1 LVALNGNQ
9 DVKVLQPIVAS
20 SRRVIKL
27 LHYFDKTVRMMHV
40 HLYRR
45 GADFVNQ
52 KSLENYFIWKFYW
65 FFVEERGPDG
75 KIQDIGFIPLD
86 SFSFFFN

>member
-1 LVALNGNQ
+1 VESSERVLHQLAIFGKA
-9 DVKVLQPIVAS
+9 VK
-20 SRRVIKL
+20 
-27 LHYFDKTVRMMHV
+27 MMHV

-65 FFVEERGPDG
+65 FFVHERGPDG
-75 KIQDIGFIPLD
+75 EDHESGFIPLD
-86 SFSFFFN
+86 SFSYFFN

>member
-1 LVALNGNQ
+1 LVALNGNL
-9 DVKVLQPIVAS
+9 DAKFLQPIATS
-20 SRRVIKL
+20 SLRVRKHLNI
-27 LHYFDKTVRMMHV
+27 FDKTVRMMHV

-45 GADFVNQ
+45 GVDFVNE

>member
-1 LVALNGNQ
+1 V
-9 DVKVLQPIVAS
+9 
-20 SRRVIKL
+20 
-27 LHYFDKTVRMMHV
+27 
-40 HLYRR
+40 
-45 GADFVNQ
+45 DFVNE